1 MGPRARQRAAPCNW
15 MVANHK
21 IVTRGWWDGGMS
33 LMSLSS
39 AGHTAALFPFASYL
53 MRSFFAL
60 IFCGLSL
67 QIGGLAALTVDDDKT
82 VSVNAMLAGLILT
95 AASAPALVV
104 ASRRR

>member
-1 MGPRARQRAAPCNW
+1 
-15 MVANHK
+15 MV
-21 IVTRGWWDGGMS
+21 GS
-33 LMSLSS
+33 FLMSLLS
-39 AGHTAALFPFASYL
+39 AKQPRPFPLLPYL

-67 QIGGLAALTVDDDKT
+67 QIGGLAALSVDEDKT

-95 AASAPALVV
+95 AASAPALMV